1 MIGDKILPNARKTG
15 SPPHFHRDWPTSM
28 IPHGVPRPIGN
39 GVTGNGIAGAIK
51 VL

>member
-15 SPPHFHRDWPTSM
+15 SPP
-28 IPHGVPRPIGN
+28 IGN
-39 GVTGNGIAGAIK
+39 GVTGSGIAGAIK